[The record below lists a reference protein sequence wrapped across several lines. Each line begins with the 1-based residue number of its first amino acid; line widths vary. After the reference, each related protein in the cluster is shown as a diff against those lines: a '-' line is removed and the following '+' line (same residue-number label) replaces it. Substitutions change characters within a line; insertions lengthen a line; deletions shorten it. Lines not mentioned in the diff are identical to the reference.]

1 MTTPGEVLG
10 VSNLEQVE
18 ACLAQK
24 LLLPREPLLA
34 SNFDVSY
41 MARTS
46 RDVGGDFLDY
56 FYLADERL
64 RIYLGDVVGKG
75 LPAAMFAGLAIGTL
89 RSIHKTGET
98 PAAVPETFNK
108 RLRVRPD
115 PSRYC
120 ATQYAVLDPLTLELS
135 VANAGIPLPLH
146 LSAIGCSLLGEGG
159 LPSGLFDFAQYDR
172 FTYQLVPGDAVLFTT
187 GGLLEASDSHQ
198 EGFGIARLIEV
209 CGEAGCSHPDR
220 LLRAVFTRVK
230 EFANA
235 NRQDDMTAVVIKC
248 PRAIMTPLCP
258 QIIQFGNMS
267 AAPEGLKLASG
278 SSACRVASNFE

>member
-10 VSNLEQVE
+10 YSDLEQVE

-34 SNFDVSY
+34 SNFEVSY
-41 MARTS
+41 MVRTS
-46 RDVGGDFLDY
+46 HDVGGDFLDY

-64 RIYLGDVVGKG
+64 GIYLGDVVGKG

-98 PAAVPETFNK
+98 PAAVLETFNR

-115 PSRYC
+115 PFRYC
-120 ATQYAVLDPLTLELS
+120 ATQYAIFDPLTLELS
-135 VANAGIPLPLH
+135 LANAGIPPPLH
-146 LSAIGCSLLGEGG
+146 ISASGCCLLGEGG
-159 LPSGLFDFAQYDR
+159 LPSGLFDSAEYDQ
-172 FTYQLVPGDAVLFTT
+172 FTFQLVPGDAVLFTT
-187 GGLLEASDSHQ
+187 DGLLEAKDSH
-198 EGFGIARLIEV
+198 EEEFGMARLIDV
-209 CGEAGCSHPDR
+209 CAEAGRSHPDR

-235 NRQDDMTAVVIKC
+235 NQQDDMTAVV
-248 PRAIMTPLCP
+248 
-258 QIIQFGNMS
+258 
-267 AAPEGLKLASG
+267 LKVLQQT
-278 SSACRVASNFE
+278 